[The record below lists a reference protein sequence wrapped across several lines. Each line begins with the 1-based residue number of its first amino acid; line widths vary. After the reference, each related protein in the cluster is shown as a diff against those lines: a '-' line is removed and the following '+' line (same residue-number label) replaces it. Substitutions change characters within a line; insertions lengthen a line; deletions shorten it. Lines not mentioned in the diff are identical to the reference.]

1 MLGVYGYFDKKDN
14 TVVYVGK
21 DSHIEKNKRHNSH
34 LRPSHCNAQPFNRI
48 LQNNP
53 NRYVY
58 QVLVWNIK
66 DQNTLNAVEMQYI
79 RQLKPRFNFTDGG
92 EGING
97 FKFSKEARKK
107 MSQNN
112 GRYWKDKNLSNDTRK
127 KMSKAKKGKK
137 HSEETKNKM
146 SQSHKGKQ
154 KGKDNPLW
162 KDYARIIKGGLTHNG
177 KQLYALRYDGKI
189 IKQSIYK
196 NKLEEI
202 VKELNVNKCRRDI
215 LDSSSFA

>member
-21 DSHIEKNKRHNSH
+21 DSYIEKNKRHNSH

-92 EGING
+92 DGIIG

-127 KMSKAKKGKK
+127 KMSQA
-137 HSEETKNKM
+137 
-146 SQSHKGKQ
+146 HKGKQ

-162 KDYARIIKGGLTHNG
+162 KDYARIIKGGLTHKG

-196 NKLEEI
+196 DKLEEI
-202 VKELNVNKCRRDI
+202 VKELNANKCRRNI
-215 LDSSSFA
+215 LDSSSLI